1 MPGSRAIALCHWADQ
16 CEPRAPPR
24 RPCVCNV
31 PPGLMHFSTRLGCSP
46 WHSGACA
53 GPADGDSSGFT
64 PAGSE
69 GATADLPDTSFT
81 VKGQEENYKVCFH
94 ANFMQVIALYVQTL
108 QGNPGSDI
116 NMAEYESFVHILLD
130 FRDKN
135 ALLCHIRNGFENYD
149 FQCSVPFSWSGAK
162 SLARWYAKLNDH
174 RKECI
179 TLEMMSSESI
189 PSALIKK
196 AFRVKPEMQETD
208 VLHMNQL
215 KDADILTLGEYKFA
229 FTDQSVRMQHN
240 DKLVFHQT
248 CIDHA
253 RKIHG
258 RGPILFKADIVRKKT
273 TCIVVYGYFD
283 YPKCLTL
290 NAKSATEDQVI
301 DFAARVYNLRKKRQS
316 LIRRMLN
323 TDSAYLLHRFAGY
336 FDKVNHSE
344 IMDQEVAVKTKPELV
359 LCYTRNTIIKL
370 TFSHDAS
377 VDIHYNDETIG
388 ISEGQ
393 LTVVF
398 DATSRLQPPFFHV
411 TQEQMTDNRDEYP
424 LGKRTFFDTSWPD
437 IQRIADT
444 YNKLSNEH
452 KKLVQL
458 ILHTRTPTNKQIQQA
473 FHVYTGNALGLGV

>member
-1 MPGSRAIALCHWADQ
+1 MLGSRAVAPCHCADE
-16 CEPRAPPR
+16 CAPRAPPR
-24 RPCVCNV
+24 WPCVCNV
-31 PPGLMHFSTRLGCSP
+31 PPGQMHFGTGLGGSP
-46 WHSGACA
+46 WHGGACA

-81 VKGQEENYKVCFH
+81 VKGQKENYKVCFH
-94 ANFMQVIALYVQTL
+94 AHEIPIALYVQTL

-116 NMAEYESFVHILLD
+116 NMAKYEPFVHILLD

-174 RKECI
+174 RKQCI

-196 AFRVKPEMQETD
+196 VFRVKPEMQETD

-240 DKLVFHQT
+240 DKLVFHQKY
-248 CIDHA
+248 DL
-253 RKIHG
+253 G
-258 RGPILFKADIVRKKT
+258 RLLFKADIVRKKT
-273 TCIVVYGYFD
+273 TCIVVYGYLGD
-283 YPKCLTL
+283 AKCVTL
-290 NAKSATEDQVI
+290 NAKRPTEDQVI
-301 DFAARVYNLRKKRQS
+301 DFAAEVYKLRRTGKS
-316 LIRRMLN
+316 FIELILN
-323 TDSAYLLHRFAGY
+323 TDSAYLLAQFKGY
-336 FDKVNHSE
+336 FDKVIHSE

-359 LCYTRNTIIKL
+359 LCHTRNTIIKL

-393 LTVVF
+393 LIVVF
-398 DATSRLQPPFFHV
+398 DATQRLQPPFFHV
-411 TQEQMTDNRDEYP
+411 TQEQMTDNRDEYT
-424 LGKRTFFDTSWPD
+424 LGKRTFFETSWPD
-437 IQRIADT
+437 LQRIADT

-458 ILHTRTPTNKQIQQA
+458 ILYTRTPTNKQIQQA
-473 FHVYTGNALGLGV
+473 FHVYTGNAGSTRQV